1 MRPAISIRNLMLAGL
16 CSLGSG
22 GEFSVD
28 LRHTF
33 FSRRESWIALHPTDR
48 PATLRYV
55 FSRMLE
61 EKGPWL
67 DLGFLVEGSLRPAA
81 ITATASHVQ
90 VSAGGSAAPR
100 AQVYLVGRFDAVI
113 EAWGMDLS
121 LTGVK
126 TGLDLGKAAEGP
138 ASRLALSAEG
148 WTLDVQVLQGRA
160 EREGQAW
167 RLRAEKG
174 RLRVVFR
181 MHQGAAAT
189 AAAAGLAPD
198 PEADMAA
205 IARDWEGFRAKM
217 PAVPAERTAMAEA
230 AWWNLWSL
238 YAPPDTNFPT
248 PAVLVAKADMN
259 AVWPW
264 DHCFPALALG
274 RTDLDAGLEQ
284 FLLPFL
290 NADEHGQLPDET
302 APDFMYRG
310 VTKPPIHGWAL
321 MKLMDWH
328 PFSQAQLE
336 RVYPKL
342 AKWTEFW
349 FRRRD
354 SNHNGIPEY
363 AGEHSGWESGW
374 DNASGLGDKKAAY
387 ESPDLQAYLV
397 LQMKALARV
406 ARELGRPAEAADW
419 DRRAEGHLKLL
430 MARFWNGRH
439 FVVRKAGQEAADP
452 EPTSLLN
459 LMPLVLGE
467 HLDKAVFNTLAK
479 ELEARFLTPYGPAT
493 EDPQSPHYRSDG
505 YWRGPIWA
513 PTTYLLADGLRR
525 GGRPDLSRLIAK
537 RFCDMVARAGGH
549 YENYDSLS
557 GQGLRCRGF
566 AWTSAVDLLLMHEY
580 LQGPLPPK

>member
-1 MRPAISIRNLMLAGL
+1 MQPATFLRTTALAALWSL
-16 CSLGSG
+16 CSVGLRA
-22 GEFSVD
+22 ETPVD

-33 FSRRESWIALHPTDR
+33 FSRRESWIALHPTER

-67 DLGFLVEGSLRPAA
+67 DLTFLVGVEARPAA
-81 ITATASHVQ
+81 ITATASQINVN
-90 VSAGGSAAPR
+90 AGGREAPR
-100 AQVYLVGRFDAVI
+100 ARLYLLGRFDTVI
-113 EAWGMDLS
+113 EGWGMDME

-126 TGLDLGKAAEGP
+126 AGLDLGQAAPGVRGF
-138 ASRLALSAEG
+138 SLAAEG
-148 WTLDVQVLQGRA
+148 WTLEVQVPQGRA
-160 EREGQAW
+160 ERTGKGW
-167 RLRAEKG
+167 RVKG
-174 RLRVVFR
+174 EQGHVLAVLR
-181 MHQGAAAT
+181 MHRGASP
-189 AAAAGLAPD
+189 GLLKPE
-198 PEADMAA
+198 PEAELAA
-205 IARDWEGFRAKM
+205 ITRDWETFRAKL
-217 PAVPAERTAMAEA
+217 PAVPAERRSMAEA

-238 YAPPDTNFPT
+238 YAPPDANFPT
-248 PAVLVAKADMN
+248 RALLVAKADMN

-274 RTDLDAGLEQ
+274 RTDLEAGLEQ

-302 APDFMYRG
+302 APEFMYRG

-328 PFSQAQLE
+328 RFSRTQLE
-336 RVYPKL
+336 TVYPKL

-349 FRRRD
+349 FTRRD
-354 SNHNGIPEY
+354 RNHNGTPEY
-363 AGEHSGWESGW
+363 GGEHSGWESGW
-374 DNASGLGDKKAAY
+374 DNASGLGDKAAAY

-406 ARELGRPAEAADW
+406 ARELGRIQEAAGW
-419 DRRAEGHLKLL
+419 ERRAEAHLKLL

-439 FVVRKAGQEAADP
+439 FVVRQVGLESVEAA
-452 EPTSLLN
+452 PTSLLN

-467 HLDKAVFNTLAK
+467 HLDKAVFKQLADD
-479 ELEARFLTPYGPAT
+479 LERRFLTPYGPAT
-493 EDPQSPHYRSDG
+493 EDPASPHYRPDG

-525 GGRPDLSRLIAK
+525 GGRPDLSREMAK
-537 RFCDMVARAGGH
+537 RFCNLVTHAGGH

-557 GQGLRCRGF
+557 GKGLRCRGF

-580 LQGPLPPK
+580 LMTVEPSK

>member
-1 MRPAISIRNLMLAGL
+1 MRQSRPVWAYLLTGFLAL
-16 CSLGSG
+16 ALRA
-22 GEFSVD
+22 ETPLD

-67 DLGFLVEGSLRPAA
+67 DLTFLVEGKARPVA
-81 ITATASHVQ
+81 ITATASHVL
-90 VSAGGSAAPR
+90 VGSGGREAPQ
-100 AQVYLVGRFDAVI
+100 AQIYLQGRFDAVI
-113 EAWGMDLS
+113 DGRGMDLE
-121 LTGVK
+121 LAGVK
-126 TGLDLGKAAEGP
+126 PGLNLEGSKS
-138 ASRLALSAEG
+138 AVDGLFSISAEA
-148 WTLDVQVLQGRA
+148 WQLEVQVLQGRA
-160 EREGQAW
+160 EWAGTIW
-167 RLRAEKG
+167 RVKAANG
-174 RLRVVFR
+174 HLRVALR
-181 MHQGAAAT
+181 MHQGISP
-189 AAAAGLAPD
+189 GRLNPD
-198 PEADMAA
+198 PVADVAA
-205 IARDWEGFRAKM
+205 IDADWERFRAKL
-217 PAVPAERTAMAEA
+217 PAVPQGHKAQAEA

-248 PAVLVAKADMN
+248 RALLAAKVDMN

-274 RTDLDAGLEQ
+274 RTDLEAGLEQ

-328 PFSQAQLE
+328 PFTKAQLE
-336 RVYPKL
+336 LVYPKL
-342 AKWTEFW
+342 RKWTEFW
-349 FRRRD
+349 FTRRD

-363 AGEHSGWESGW
+363 GGEHSGWESGW
-374 DNASGLGDKKAAY
+374 DNATGFGDKSAAY

-406 ARELGRPAEAADW
+406 ARDLGLRSESAEW
-419 DRRAEGHLKLL
+419 DRRAEAHLKLL
-430 MARFWNGRH
+430 MTRFWNGRH
-439 FVVRKAGQEAADP
+439 FVLRKVGTETVDA

-467 HLDKAVFNTLAK
+467 HLDKAVFNQLTA
-479 ELEARFLTPYGPAT
+479 ELEGRFLTPYGPAT
-493 EDPQSPHYRSDG
+493 EDPMSPQYRPDG

-525 GGRPDLSRLIAK
+525 GGRPDLSREIAR
-537 RFCDMVARAGGH
+537 RFCNLVARAGGH

-557 GQGLRCRGF
+557 GQGLRCKGF
-566 AWTSAVDLLLMHEY
+566 AWTSAVDVLLMNEY
-580 LQGPLPPK
+580 MVRPESLK

>member
-1 MRPAISIRNLMLAGL
+1 MPIPHAIRTLLLGVVCGVGL
-16 CSLGSG
+16 RA
-22 GEFSVD
+22 EFPVD

-33 FSRRESWIALHPTDR
+33 FSRRDSWIALHPTER

-67 DLGFLVEGSLRPAA
+67 DLTFSVDGKVRPLAT
-81 ITATASHVQ
+81 TATASHVLL
-90 VSAGGSAAPR
+90 SAGGALSPR
-100 AQVYLVGRFDAVI
+100 AQVYLLGRCDAVL
-113 EAWGMDLS
+113 EGWGMDVDVV
-121 LTGVK
+121 GVK
-126 TGLDLGKAAEGP
+126 PTLDLGKSDAVATR
-138 ASRLALSAEG
+138 SFSLSAEG
-148 WTLDVQVLQGRA
+148 WTLTFQMLLGHA
-160 EREGQAW
+160 ERTGATWHLKTEQ
-167 RLRAEKG
+167 G
-174 RLRVVFR
+174 RLRVALR
-181 MHQGAAAT
+181 MHQGASPGLLKVAPVSDI
-189 AAAAGLAPD
+189 AGI
-198 PEADMAA
+198 E
-205 IARDWEGFRAKM
+205 RDWEAFCAKM
-217 PAVPAERTAMAEA
+217 PEVAPERRSMAMA

-238 YAPPDTNFPT
+238 YAPKDTHFPT
-248 PAVLVAKADMN
+248 AAILAAKVDMN

-290 NADEHGQLPDET
+290 NADEQGQLPDET
-302 APDFMYRG
+302 SPDFIYRG

-328 PFSQAQLE
+328 PFSKAQLE
-336 RVYPKL
+336 MVYPRL
-342 AKWTEFW
+342 ARWTEFW
-349 FRRRD
+349 FKRRD
-354 SNHNGIPEY
+354 LNHNGIPEY
-363 AGEHSGWESGW
+363 GGDHSGWESGW
-374 DNASGLGDKKAAY
+374 DNASGLRDKKTAY

-406 ARELGRPAEAADW
+406 AKALDRAPEAAEW
-419 DRRAEGHLKLL
+419 DRRAEAHLKLL

-439 FVVRKAGQEAADP
+439 FVVREVGQEAVDA

-467 HLDKAVFNTLAK
+467 HLDKAVFKQLSE
-479 ELEARFLTPYGPAT
+479 ELEQRFLTPFGPAT
-493 EDPQSPHYRSDG
+493 EDPLSPHYQSDG

-513 PTTYLLADGLRR
+513 PTTYLLVDGLRR
-525 GGRPDLSRLIAK
+525 GGRPDLAREIAK

-566 AWTSAVDLLLMHEY
+566 AWTSAVDVLLMNEC
-580 LQGPLPPK
+580 LMKPERAKERR

>member
-1 MRPAISIRNLMLAGL
+1 MQRSMPFRVLCLASFLGL
-16 CSLGSG
+16 ALR
-22 GEFSVD
+22 GEAPVD

-33 FSRRESWIALHPTDR
+33 FSRRDSWIALHPAER

-67 DLGFLVEGSLRPAA
+67 DLTFLADGKVRPAA
-81 ITATASHVQ
+81 ITAAPNRVM
-90 VSAGGSAAPR
+90 VSCGGSEAPH
-100 AQVYLVGRFDAVI
+100 AQAYLLGAFDAVI
-113 EAWGMDLS
+113 EGWNMDIDLTSVKPGLS
-121 LTGVK
+121 L
-126 TGLDLGKAAEGP
+126 GKP
-138 ASRLALSAEG
+138 TPLAPGCYAMDVEG
-148 WTLDVQVLQGRA
+148 WTLEIQLLQGRM
-160 EREGQAW
+160 ELGEKAW
-167 RLRAEKG
+167 HLRADKG
-174 RLRVVFR
+174 RLQAAFR
-181 MHQGAAAT
+181 MHRGPSP
-189 AAAAGLAPD
+189 GLLSPKPAED
-198 PEADMAA
+198 LAA
-205 IARDWEGFRAKM
+205 IAQDWELFRVRM
-217 PAVPAERTAMAEA
+217 PEVPAERRPMAEA

-238 YAPPDTNFPT
+238 YAPPDTHFPT
-248 PAVLVAKADMN
+248 AAVLVAKADMN

-274 RTDLDAGLEQ
+274 RTDLQAGLDQ

-290 NADEHGQLPDET
+290 NADEYGQLPDET
-302 APDFMYRG
+302 SPDFIYRG

-328 PFSQAQLE
+328 PFSKAQLE
-336 RVYPKL
+336 MIYPRL
-342 AKWTEFW
+342 QKWTEFW
-349 FRRRD
+349 FTRRD
-354 SNHNGIPEY
+354 LNHNGIPEY
-363 AGEHSGWESGW
+363 GGEHSGWESGW

-406 ARELGRPAEAADW
+406 ARGLERETEAAAW
-419 DRRAEGHLKLL
+419 DRRAEAHLQLL

-439 FVVRKAGQEAADP
+439 FVVRKVGQEAVDA

-467 HLDKAVFNTLAK
+467 HLDKAVFKLLAE
-479 ELEARFLTPYGPAT
+479 ELEGRFLTPYGPAT
-493 EDPQSPHYRSDG
+493 EDPSSPHYQSDG

-525 GGRPDLSRLIAK
+525 GGRPDLAREIAR
-537 RFCDMVARAGGH
+537 RFCDLVVRAGGH

-580 LQGPLPPK
+580 LLGTEKR

>member
-1 MRPAISIRNLMLAGL
+1 MRSVTALRNVLLASL
-16 CSLGSG
+16 CSLSVGA
-22 GEFSVD
+22 EFPVD

-33 FSRRESWIALHPTDR
+33 FSRRDSWIALHPTDQ

-67 DLGFLVEGSLRPAA
+67 DLGFLVEGNLRPAA

-90 VSAGGSAAPR
+90 VSAGGSGAPR
-100 AQVYLVGRFDAVI
+100 AQVYLTGRFDAVI
-113 EAWGMDLS
+113 EAWGMDVS

-126 TGLDLGKAAEGP
+126 AGLDLGRPPSGSVAQFP
-138 ASRLALSAEG
+138 LTAEG
-148 WTLDVQVLQGRA
+148 WTLNVQVLQGHA
-160 EREGQAW
+160 ERAGLAW
-167 RLRAEKG
+167 RLKAEKG
-174 RLRVVFR
+174 RLRVALR
-181 MHQGAAAT
+181 MHQGAANPSMPR
-189 AAAAGLAPD
+189 LEPD
-198 PEADMAA
+198 PTADMAA
-205 IARDWEGFRAKM
+205 ITRDWEAFRAKM
-217 PAVPAERTAMAEA
+217 PAVPAERMVMAEG

-248 PAVLVAKADMN
+248 RAVLVAKADMN

-290 NADEHGQLPDET
+290 NADERGQLPDET
-302 APDFMYRG
+302 APDVMYRG

-328 PFSQAQLE
+328 PFSRAQLE
-336 RVYPKL
+336 QVYPKL
-342 AKWTEFW
+342 VKWTEFW
-349 FRRRD
+349 FKHRD
-354 SNHNGIPEY
+354 ANHNGIPEY

-406 ARELGRPAEAADW
+406 ARELGRPTEAEDW

-430 MARFWNGRH
+430 MTQFWNGQH
-439 FVVRKAGQEAADP
+439 FVVRRVGQATVDP

-467 HLDKAVFNTLAK
+467 HLDKAVFHALAK
-479 ELEARFLTPYGPAT
+479 ELEGRFLTPFGLAT
-493 EDPQSPHYRSDG
+493 EDPMSPHYRSDG

-525 GGRPDLSRLIAK
+525 GGRPDLSRLIAR

-580 LQGPLPPK
+580 LQGPSASK